1 MATRIED
8 YRIVPVE
15 GGGACVVGTI
25 PGCGPWRTTEIRRF
39 RRGEIET
46 SSGSR
51 YELGTQHAS
60 LWSVQLQMRRPQ
72 LHDKFAAVGL
82 V

>member
-1 MATRIED
+1 MRIDD

-25 PGCGPWRTTEIRRF
+25 AGRGPWRTTEIAQF
-39 RRGEIET
+39 RKGEVRT
-46 SSGSR
+46 ASGSV
-51 YELGTQHAS
+51 YQLGTQHAS
-60 LWSVQLQMRRPQ
+60 LWSIQLQMRRPQ
-72 LHDKFAAVGL
+72 LHAKFADAGL